1 MIGKQ
6 DSYLE
11 KQEKS
16 RHICQQCD
24 LVEELS
30 DEDLENVAGGALS
43 NLVLSNIAMGLPP
56 HAHVM
61 YGIAPERLQPIT
73 GITAGIIAA
82 NLSAVTTQ
90 F

>member
-1 MIGKQ
+1 MIKQ
-6 DSYLE
+6 KDSYVKE
-11 KQEKS
+11 QKRS
-16 RHICQQCD
+16 DSISQQCD

-43 NLVLSNIAMGLPP
+43 NLVLNNIAMGLPP

-61 YGIAPERLQPIT
+61 YGIAPEGLQLIN
-73 GITAGIIAA
+73 GIIAA
-82 NLSAVTTQ
+82 RLRT

>member
-6 DSYLE
+6 DLYQE
-11 KQEKS
+11 KREKS

-43 NLVLSNIAMGLPP
+43 DFAQCGAVFTQVAYGVRPLYGVAVARYDHLMAPMNLRIRG
-56 HAHVM
+56 
-61 YGIAPERLQPIT
+61 
-73 GITAGIIAA
+73 
-82 NLSAVTTQ
+82 
-90 F
+90 

>member
-11 KQEKS
+11 EQEKS

-30 DEDLENVAGGALS
+30 NEDLENVAGGT
-43 NLVLSNIAMGLPP
+43 LSNIVPGFQI
-56 HAHVM
+56 
-61 YGIAPERLQPIT
+61 GNKISRLR
-73 GITAGIIAA
+73 A
-82 NLSAVTTQ
+82 LSKTTW
-90 F
+90 

>member
-1 MIGKQ
+1 MYQ
-6 DSYLE
+6 E
-11 KQEKS
+11 KREKS

-43 NLVLSNIAMGLPP
+43 NIVLSNIVNGLPP
-56 HAHVM
+56 MAHMM
-61 YGIAPERLQPIT
+61 YGIAPERLQLIN
-73 GITAGIIAA
+73 GIIAA
-82 NLSAVTTQ
+82 RLRS

>member
-11 KQEKS
+11 EREKS

-30 DEDLENVAGGALS
+30 NKDLENIAGGTLS
-43 NLVLSNIAMGLPP
+43 
-56 HAHVM
+56 
-61 YGIAPERLQPIT
+61 GIAWSDAAFSYVAYGVRPLYGVAVARHNRL
-73 GITAGIIAA
+73 TAPM
-82 NLSAVTTQ
+82 NLRIVR
-90 F
+90 